1 MGNSIPRDSVR
12 DVRNLLQFDRT
23 HDQSPTDISVPFA
36 QFCGGG
42 VALARIGEPALY
54 GWAIKKK
61 KANHPEVSDTFVY
74 ANHAVRFILI
84 NALDQ

>member
-1 MGNSIPRDSVR
+1 MLPEVGNSIPRDSVR

-54 GWAIKKK
+54 GWAIKKTRDSK
-61 KANHPEVSDTFVY
+61 FDP
-74 ANHAVRFILI
+74 
-84 NALDQ
+84 